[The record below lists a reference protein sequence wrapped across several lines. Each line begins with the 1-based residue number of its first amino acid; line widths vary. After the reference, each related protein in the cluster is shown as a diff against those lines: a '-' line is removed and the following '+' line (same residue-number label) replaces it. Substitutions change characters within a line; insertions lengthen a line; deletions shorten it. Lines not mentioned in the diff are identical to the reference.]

1 VRRTI
6 DDYKRRKPAHDEYT
20 ALRHYAVTRIQAIWR
35 GYVGR
40 LIVAE
45 RRQELLDFIKYYR
58 ANEADDMVVEYYNQ
72 NPIKR
77 YFRDRRNAA
86 EARENAVTR
95 SRVSRARLLDD
106 DEIRELSQAMSSLG
120 SVNAKVV
127 ERLFVEFANQM
138 SSGGSVIGN
147 VEATQRLLASIMDPD
162 RVQSIM
168 DDITGPAGRT
178 MWDKLGNV
186 NDTVLANYLR
196 NEYPQTVAVVMSRIK
211 AEQAARVIALLPD
224 QMSRDVVLRMLK
236 MEHVQKEVLEDVER
250 TLRTEFMA
258 NLGRS
263 QKRNPSENLAEIFN
277 ALDRANLNRLMGFL
291 DDQAPGDAE
300 KIRSFMFTFDDLLKL
315 NGTDIQAILREV
327 DKDALAIAL
336 KGASEELRK
345 LFFSN
350 MSERASKLLQD
361 EMASMGPVR
370 VKDVDEAQQR
380 IITTTKDLIA
390 RGVIEV
396 PEEGEANELI
406 E

>member
-1 VRRTI
+1 MAVK
-6 DDYKRRKPAHDEYT
+6 DDFRSLSGPSKAAIMLL
-20 ALRHYAVTRIQAIWR
+20 ALGQDYAAKVFT
-35 GYVGR
+35 
-40 LIVAE
+40 
-45 RRQELLDFIKYYR
+45 F
-58 ANEADDMVVEYYNQ
+58 
-72 NPIKR
+72 
-77 YFRDRRNAA
+77 
-86 EARENAVTR
+86 
-95 SRVSRARLLDD
+95 LDD

-211 AEQAARVIALLPD
+211 AEHAARVIALLPD
-224 QMSRDVVLRMLK
+224 QMSLDVVLRMLK

>member
-1 VRRTI
+1 MAVK
-6 DDYKRRKPAHDEYT
+6 DDFRSLSGPSKAAIMLL
-20 ALRHYAVTRIQAIWR
+20 ALGQDYAAKVFT
-35 GYVGR
+35 
-40 LIVAE
+40 
-45 RRQELLDFIKYYR
+45 F
-58 ANEADDMVVEYYNQ
+58 
-72 NPIKR
+72 
-77 YFRDRRNAA
+77 
-86 EARENAVTR
+86 
-95 SRVSRARLLDD
+95 LDD

-258 NLGRS
+258 
-263 QKRNPSENLAEIFN
+263 
-277 ALDRANLNRLMGFL
+277 
-291 DDQAPGDAE
+291 
-300 KIRSFMFTFDDLLKL
+300 
-315 NGTDIQAILREV
+315 
-327 DKDALAIAL
+327 
-336 KGASEELRK
+336 
-345 LFFSN
+345 
-350 MSERASKLLQD
+350 
-361 EMASMGPVR
+361 
-370 VKDVDEAQQR
+370 
-380 IITTTKDLIA
+380 
-390 RGVIEV
+390 
-396 PEEGEANELI
+396 
-406 E
+406 

>member
-1 VRRTI
+1 MAVK
-6 DDYKRRKPAHDEYT
+6 DDFRSLSGPSKAAIMLL
-20 ALRHYAVTRIQAIWR
+20 ALGQDYAAKVFT
-35 GYVGR
+35 
-40 LIVAE
+40 
-45 RRQELLDFIKYYR
+45 F
-58 ANEADDMVVEYYNQ
+58 
-72 NPIKR
+72 
-77 YFRDRRNAA
+77 
-86 EARENAVTR
+86 
-95 SRVSRARLLDD
+95 LDD

-120 SVNAKVV
+120 SVNAKIV

-147 VEATQRLLASIMDPD
+147 VEATQRLLASIMDPE

-291 DDQAPGDAE
+291 DDQAPTDAE

-315 NGTDIQAILREV
+315 NGTDVQAILREV

-336 KGASEELRK
+336 KGASEALRK